1 MNTATQPQQDKNI
14 ETYVLGAL
22 MLETTR
28 QHYISELKPEYF
40 FDPVHMDLAKALI
53 EMYQERVHI
62 DISTVAR
69 YCKDKKYLA
78 TPLDIATLVSGVTS
92 SAHMDTHIKYLY
104 QLYGKRK
111 LAEVGAMLMR
121 QATEDGT
128 DPFQIANEVQS
139 EIDSFVN
146 NLSRDPV
153 KIGKMV
159 SREVQ
164 RISNRLNEGEAL
176 AITTGWSDLDEVC
189 NGMTPGELWILAGRP
204 GMGKTAMAVAI
215 LQAHCRAGG
224 KGLMFSLEMEN
235 SALAQRI
242 ISGDTGI
249 PAYQLKRGDLQ
260 ENAIRSMLNYS
271 DTVDGL
277 NIWFED
283 TPHTTIEKIRSR
295 VKTMKQKHGITCVVC
310 DYLGLVTPT
319 NTKEI
324 REQQVAHI
332 SKTAKQIAK
341 ECGVTFIMLAQLNRE
356 VEKRGDKKPMLSD
369 LRESGAIEQDAD
381 LILFPFRPGYYEQG
395 GEVRVKT
402 EEEPAELHIGKN
414 RNGIAN
420 MALQCTFV
428 PGLASYKLRPSF
440 VQF

>member
-1 MNTATQPQQDKNI
+1 MIEQKLAPQDQNI

-22 MLETTR
+22 LLETTR
-28 QHYISELKPEYF
+28 QHYITEIQPQYF
-40 FDPVHMDLAKALI
+40 FNPVHMDLAKALI
-53 EMYQERVHI
+53 EMYQKREHI

-69 YCKDKKYLA
+69 YCMDKNYL
-78 TPLDIATLVSGVTS
+78 PKPFDIANLVSGVTS
-92 SAHMDTHIKYLY
+92 SAHIDTHIKYLY

-111 LAEVGAMLMR
+111 LAEVGAMLTR

-128 DPFQIANEVQS
+128 DPFQIANEVQN

-153 KIGKMV
+153 KIGKMI
-159 SREVQ
+159 SKEVQ
-164 RISNRLNEGEAL
+164 RISNSVDGQSLSP
-176 AITTGWSDLDEVC
+176 TTGWPELDGIC

-204 GMGKTAMAVAI
+204 GMGKTAMAVSI

-381 LILFPFRPGYYEQG
+381 LILFPFRPAYYEQG

-420 MALQCTFV
+420 IVLQCTFV

>member
-40 FDPVHMDLAKALI
+40 FNPVHMDIAKALI

-111 LAEVGAMLMR
+111 LAEVGAMLQR

-139 EIDSFVN
+139 EIDAFVN

-164 RISNRLNEGEAL
+164 RISNRLSEGEAL

-204 GMGKTAMAVAI
+204 GMGKTAMAVAV

-381 LILFPFRPGYYEQG
+381 LILFPFRPAYYEQL
-395 GEVRVKT
+395 EVLGHPRIV
-402 EEEPAELHIGKN
+402 
-414 RNGIAN
+414 
-420 MALQCTFV
+420 
-428 PGLASYKLRPSF
+428 
-440 VQF
+440 